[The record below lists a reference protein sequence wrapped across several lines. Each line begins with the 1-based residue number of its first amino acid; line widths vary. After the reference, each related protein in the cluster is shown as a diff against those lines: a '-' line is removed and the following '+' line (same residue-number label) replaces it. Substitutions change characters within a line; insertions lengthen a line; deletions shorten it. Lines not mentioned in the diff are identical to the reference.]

1 MAQEFNESQKQ
12 FVVYRQDSRC
22 GNCGENLAES
32 MKIELHHVLNKKDGG
47 AGIVENAVMLCG
59 ECHLHIHNYD
69 TKKSILVFR
78 SEFKYANWKKNSEY
92 RGRKK
97 GKEVKFTKQTLDKFD
112 KQGAK
117 VNNKSYENHLKM
129 ISQLK
134 QTLTALQNKIESL
147 KDNYKKQIDAMESAT
162 FMDNY
167 ITPLRSKYSEFSQI
181 IDTLQNM
188 IDEHKAQIALHEEAL
203 EHLII
208 DARG

>member
-1 MAQEFNESQKQ
+1 MWRVIMNSAF
-12 FVVYRQDSRC
+12 
-22 GNCGENLAES
+22 
-32 MKIELHHVLNKKDGG
+32 KIYSGDYSKDGYDN
-47 AGIVENAVMLCG
+47 GIDDAKKRKPKNKFKFFKAVNPINYVWAFDNAYQSFMS
-59 ECHLHIHNYD
+59 NYD
-69 TKKSILVFR
+69 KGYLDGQRVNHQVYSRNNTK
-78 SEFKYANWKKNSEY
+78 
-92 RGRKK
+92 
-97 GKEVKFTKQTLDKFD
+97 
-112 KQGAK
+112 GAT

-134 QTLTALQNKIESL
+134 QTLTALQHKIESL
-147 KDNYKKQIDAMESAT
+147 KDNYKKQIDTMESAT

-167 ITPLRSKYSEFSQI
+167 ITPLRGKYSEFSQI

>member
-1 MAQEFNESQKQ
+1 MANIF
-12 FVVYRQDSRC
+12 
-22 GNCGENLAES
+22 
-32 MKIELHHVLNKKDGG
+32 KIYSGDYSKDGYDS
-47 AGIVENAVMLCG
+47 GIDDAKEHKPKNKFKFFKAVNPINYVWAFNNSYESFMS
-59 ECHLHIHNYD
+59 NYD
-69 TKKSILVFR
+69 KGYLDGQRVNHKI
-78 SEFKYANWKKNSEY
+78 YNSTN
-92 RGRKK
+92 K
-97 GKEVKFTKQTLDKFD
+97 G
-112 KQGAK
+112 AI

-134 QTLTALQNKIESL
+134 QTLTVLQNTIENL
-147 KDNYKKQIDAMESAT
+147 KDNYKRQIDAMESAT